1 MMILRSSNEQEDRI
15 AGKKKQYSIE
25 ALLKLVHLKYI
36 FVSTPIVYEKKK
48 KKGKGQKKKNGG
60 GLKPSNQ
67 FGCNAEKLK

>member
-48 KKGKGQKKKNGG
+48 KKEKVKKK
-60 GLKPSNQ
+60 KKKE
-67 FGCNAEKLK
+67 A

>member
-48 KKGKGQKKKNGG
+48 KKEKVRKKKTEE
-60 GLKPSNQ
+60 
-67 FGCNAEKLK
+67 A

>member
-1 MMILRSSNEQEDRI
+1 MILRSSNEQEDRI

-48 KKGKGQKKKNGG
+48 KKEKVRKKKTEE
-60 GLKPSNQ
+60 
-67 FGCNAEKLK
+67 A